1 MIPCTDSYK
10 KVDLRT
16 VSFDVPPQEVHEDD
30 DNDDDDESL
39 MKMTMSMLTMKMK
52 FTVSSYE
59 GALSGLGDCHCGCGH
74 ILQSLKSNHG
84 FQSQNIFHILLL
96 GQCHHHCND
105 CFIFPLIIYDQDIM
119 NDHLI
124 TPGNKQ
130 CGRLQSFNS
139 SSRSDNT
146 QVVKFDIQKDDLLI

>member
-84 FQSQNIFHILLL
+84 FQSQNIFHILLKGNVTITVMIAL
-96 GQCHHHCND
+96 YA
-105 CFIFPLIIYDQDIM
+105 LSSYDQDMI

-139 SSRSDNT
+139 PSRSDNT